1 MTSKIVNLQSNRYK
15 PIEIIGQ
22 GSYGIVMKC
31 KDRLTNEIVA
41 IKKITDSYFYMPKV
55 LREFMILKILNK
67 HINVIRLLNIF
78 RIKSFL
84 YIVFPYM
91 DYNICQY
98 IDEYYPNGLGYDL
111 TKKIMIQI
119 INGIDYMHRNYVVHR
134 DIKPENILITRNG
147 LIKICDLGVS
157 KMLCVQ
163 SFKAES
169 IMTPDMGTIWYQS
182 PEMLL
187 GTQTYGPEIDV
198 WSLGIVFIECMSGQP
213 IITKETSIEQYQSIV
228 KYFGVPITDQK
239 YLNRK
244 IKKIS
249 KVVSI
254 KYFNYS
260 TFKNVSMA
268 LNNYFPEWPIDLIE
282 IVSKCLEFIP
292 SRRKTTKSL
301 LKTSYFVNG
310 KCLKVFRD
318 NLNNIL

>member
-1 MTSKIVNLQSNRYK
+1 MEEQFLILKVSSICYTLYK

-31 KDRLTNEIVA
+31 KDRLTNEVVA
-41 IKKITDSYFYMPKV
+41 IKKITDSYFYMPEV
-55 LREFMILKILNK
+55 LREFMILKILDK

-98 IDEYYPNGLGYDL
+98 INEYHPNGLGYNL
-111 TKKIMIQI
+111 TKEFMSQI

-134 DIKPENILITRNG
+134 DIKPENILVTKTG

-157 KMLCVQ
+157 KMLCAL
-163 SFKAES
+163 SFKKET
-169 IMTPDMGTIWYQS
+169 IMTPEMGTIWYQS

-187 GTQTYGPEIDV
+187 GTQKYGPEIDI
-198 WSLGIVFIECMSGQP
+198 WSLECMSGQP

-228 KYFGVPITDQK
+228 KYFGVPIRDQK
-239 YLNRK
+239 YLNKK
-244 IKKIS
+244 IKKIN

-254 KYFNYS
+254 KYIESS
-260 TFKNVSMA
+260 TFKNVNMA
-268 LNNYFPEWPIDLIE
+268 LNNYFPQWPIDLIE

-292 SRRKTTKSL
+292 SKRKTTKSL
-301 LKTSYFVNG
+301 LNTLYFV
-310 KCLKVFRD
+310 V
-318 NLNNIL
+318 NI

>member
-1 MTSKIVNLQSNRYK
+1 
-15 PIEIIGQ
+15 
-22 GSYGIVMKC
+22 
-31 KDRLTNEIVA
+31 
-41 IKKITDSYFYMPKV
+41 
-55 LREFMILKILNK
+55 
-67 HINVIRLLNIF
+67 
-78 RIKSFL
+78 
-84 YIVFPYM
+84 
-91 DYNICQY
+91 
-98 IDEYYPNGLGYDL
+98 
-111 TKKIMIQI
+111 
-119 INGIDYMHRNYVVHR
+119 
-134 DIKPENILITRNG
+134 
-147 LIKICDLGVS
+147 
-157 KMLCVQ
+157 
-163 SFKAES
+163 
-169 IMTPDMGTIWYQS
+169 
-182 PEMLL
+182 
-187 GTQTYGPEIDV
+187 
-198 WSLGIVFIECMSGQP
+198 MSGQP

-292 SRRKTTKSL
+292 SKRKTTKSL

>member
-111 TKKIMIQI
+111 TKKIMIQVRI
-119 INGIDYMHRNYVVHR
+119 KVINKI
-134 DIKPENILITRNG
+134 
-147 LIKICDLGVS
+147 IKIKIQFLDN
-157 KMLCVQ
+157 Q
-163 SFKAES
+163 
-169 IMTPDMGTIWYQS
+169 WY
-182 PEMLL
+182 
-187 GTQTYGPEIDV
+187 
-198 WSLGIVFIECMSGQP
+198 
-213 IITKETSIEQYQSIV
+213 
-228 KYFGVPITDQK
+228 
-239 YLNRK
+239 
-244 IKKIS
+244 
-249 KVVSI
+249 
-254 KYFNYS
+254 
-260 TFKNVSMA
+260 
-268 LNNYFPEWPIDLIE
+268 
-282 IVSKCLEFIP
+282 
-292 SRRKTTKSL
+292 
-301 LKTSYFVNG
+301 
-310 KCLKVFRD
+310 
-318 NLNNIL
+318 